1 MITFVLSL
9 VALVVGYLVYG
20 RIVERVFA
28 PDDRPT
34 PAVSMADGVDYVV
47 LPGWKIF
54 MIQFLNIAGTGPIF
68 GAIMGAKFGPSAY
81 LWIVL
86 GCIFAGAVHDYLSG
100 MLSMR
105 HGGAGL
111 PELVG
116 AYLGGRTKK
125 VMLVFS
131 VFLLLMVGA
140 VFVYSPAIILGKLC
154 SDSLTWVYIWCLII
168 FVYYFLATML
178 PIDKIIGRIY
188 PLFAI
193 AMLFMAV
200 ALMVV
205 LFVRWPSLPELTDG
219 LANMNPSLGTIFP
232 CLFITIACGAISGF
246 HATQSPLMAR
256 CIKSERQGRPLFYG
270 AMITEGVATR
280 ADGLRVDVKVNEAE
294 MQLTQVDNGL
304 SLAKMLL
311 CQLCG
316 LPVDGGIILED
327 EDKDDI
333 SSPVSSPVADVE
345 AAIDNRAELKMLQ
358 NTVDISRQATRL
370 VRSAYL
376 PQVALTG
383 GFLATNPSLYNG
395 FERKFKGVWNVG
407 VVVRIPVWNWFESTY
422 KIRASKTATSIAQLE
437 LDDAREKVEL
447 QVNQSSF
454 KVAEAEKKLAMAKK
468 NTEQADENL
477 RCANLGFKEGVMDVA
492 DVMAAQTAWLQARSQ
507 KIDADIDVK
516 LTQTNLRKV
525 LGETIY

>member
-1 MITFVLSL
+1 MEPINSHIAVGACPSCQSVFRRGRRLSRLAFSACMLLAAAPAIAQRVLSL
-9 VALVVGYLVYG
+9 DSCRAMAL
-20 RIVERVFA
+20 RNN
-28 PDDRPT
+28 
-34 PAVSMADGVDYVV
+34 
-47 LPGWKIF
+47 K
-54 MIQFLNIAGTGPIF
+54 QLNIAKLKQDV
-68 GAIMGAKFGPSAY
+68 ARDARK
-81 LWIVL
+81 
-86 GCIFAGAVHDYLSG
+86 AV
-100 MLSMR
+100 
-105 HGGAGL
+105 
-111 PELVG
+111 
-116 AYLGGRTKK
+116 RTKYLPHVDVIGGYEFTSREISILNNK
-125 VMLVFS
+125 QK
-131 VFLLLMVGA
+131 GA
-140 VFVYSPAIILGKLC
+140 LG
-154 SDSLTWVYIWCLII
+154 
-168 FVYYFLATML
+168 
-178 PIDKIIGRIY
+178 
-188 PLFAI
+188 
-193 AMLFMAV
+193 
-200 ALMVV
+200 
-205 LFVRWPSLPELTDG
+205 
-219 LANMNPSLGTIFP
+219 SLGTTAAGQIGNTMSSVINDMAGQGV
-232 CLFITIACGAISGF
+232 ITPQMAEALGNIAGKLGPGLQQAGNSIGKTISDAF
-246 HATQSPLMAR
+246 RTDTRNMFAASVMLTQPIYMGGSITAANKMADLGEQLAANDFANR
-256 CIKSERQGRPLFYG
+256 RQNTVYDVDNAYWTVVSLKHKRKLAASYLDLVKKLSSDVGK
-270 AMITEGVATR
+270 MITEGVATR